1 MDWYQTI
8 KSYLHWKNC
17 EYSSVESKKTKIDL
31 EDRVRFESL
40 ISELSARFVNIAP
53 DQVDSAIDVALFE
66 ILNFLKVDRIG
77 LLQYEKNSDSYR
89 HIHVACADQ
98 ISPVPVAVDLPVSL
112 FPYMYQKVLLEGKVT
127 SFTTRDNLPEK
138 AAIDRQTYADW
149 EIRSCLNIPIDIG
162 NEFMYVVV
170 ITSVRKECVW
180 PEIHIPRLQL
190 LGQIFANVLELK
202 RTRRQLENR
211 VMFEELLSQIS
222 ANFVKI
228 TRKQLDV
235 AIENALGRIVEFLD
249 LDRSVIARFSQENPR
264 MINTHFSTVPGVQ
277 VAWSELN
284 NEKIPW
290 VIEEITRGKAVVFSC
305 IEDLPVEALKDKEF
319 FEKIGIKSN
328 VTLPLV
334 AGRNVLGFF
343 GCSVLRTER
352 TWQKE
357 VIQGLQLLA
366 DVFTNAIVRK
376 QKEAQLK
383 EKFNEIRNLKRQLE
397 KDNIYL
403 REKINLQHAH
413 EQIVGKSE
421 VMMYVLS
428 QVEQVAK
435 TDSTVLIQG
444 ETGTGKELIA
454 SAIHNL
460 SMRKD
465 RPLIT
470 VNCACLPPS
479 LMESEL
485 FGREK
490 GAYTS
495 ALTRMSGRFEMAND
509 STIFLDEIGEL
520 PKEIQSKL
528 LRVLET
534 GTIER
539 LGSANTVY
547 VNVRIIAATNRILE
561 KEVKEGT
568 FRNDLYYRLNVFP
581 ISVPPL
587 RERAEDIPQ
596 LVWALV
602 RQLEQKIGK
611 RIDSVSGKSM
621 EDLQRYSWPGN
632 VRELRNIIEYAMIVN
647 KGSKLTISTPFNSTI
662 IKKSPNQ
669 NLEDMERRHII
680 NVLEQTGWR
689 ISGTGGAS
697 EILGLKR
704 TTLQSKIKKLRIKRS

>member
-1 MDWYQTI
+1 MA
-8 KSYLHWKNC
+8 H
-17 EYSSVESKKTKIDL
+17 KTLKTDCRNNL
-31 EDRVRFESL
+31 ENQVRFESL
-40 ISELSARFVNIAP
+40 ISDLSAGFVNIP
-53 DQVDSAIDVALFE
+53 PEHVDQAIDVGLFE
-66 ILNFLKVDRIG
+66 ILDFLQVDRIG
-77 LLQYEKNSDSYR
+77 LLQYQKNSNSFR
-89 HIHVACADQ
+89 NIHVACADQ
-98 ISPVPVAVDLPVSL
+98 IPPVPVAVDLPVSL
-112 FPYMYQKVLLEGKVT
+112 FPYMYQKVILEGTVT
-127 SFTTRDNLPEK
+127 SFTARDDLPENT
-138 AAIDRQTYADW
+138 AIDKQSYANW
-149 EIRSCLNIPIDIG
+149 EIRSCFNIPIDIG
-162 NEFMYVVV
+162 NEFMY
-170 ITSVRKECVW
+170 IMAINSVREESVW
-180 PEIHIPRLQL
+180 PEIYIPRLQL

-202 RTRRQLENR
+202 RTRLQLESR
-211 VMFEELLSQIS
+211 LKFEELLSQIS
-222 ANFVKI
+222 ADFVKI
-228 TRKQLDV
+228 TRQQLDTG
-235 AIENALGRIVEFLD
+235 IEKALRQIVEFLD
-249 LDRSVIARFSQENPR
+249 LDRSILSRFSQENSR
-264 MINTHFSTVPGVQ
+264 MIITHFSAVPGGQ
-277 VAWSELN
+277 VAWSKLD

-290 VIEEITRGKAVVFSC
+290 VIEQIFRGKAVVFSC
-305 IEDLPVEALKDKEF
+305 LEDLPVEALKDKEF
-319 FEKIGIKSN
+319 FENIGIKSN
-328 VTLPLV
+328 VTLPLI
-334 AGRNVLGFF
+334 AGKNVLGFL
-343 GCSVLRTER
+343 GCSVLRTEK
-352 TWQKE
+352 TWPKE

-376 QKEAQLK
+376 QKEVQLK
-383 EKFNEIRNLKRQLE
+383 EKLNEIRNLKRQLE

-403 REKINLQHAH
+403 REKINLQYAH
-413 EQIVGKSE
+413 EEIVGKSE
-421 VMMYVLS
+421 VMRYVLS

-435 TDSTVLIQG
+435 TDTTVLIQG

-454 SAIHNL
+454 RAIHHL

-490 GAYTS
+490 GAYTG

-520 PKEIQSKL
+520 PKEIQSKI
-528 LRVLET
+528 LRVIET
-534 GTIER
+534 GTFER
-539 LGSANTVY
+539 LGSAKTLF
-547 VNVRIIAATNRILE
+547 VNVRIIAATNRVLE
-561 KEVKEGT
+561 QEVKEGT

-596 LVWALV
+596 LVWVLV

-611 RIDSVSGKSM
+611 RIDSVSRKSM

-647 KGSKLTISTPFNSTI
+647 KGSKLTVQIPVHSSFFE
-662 IKKSPNQ
+662 KSPDQ

-704 TTLQSKIKKLRIKRS
+704 TTLQSKIKKLGIRRS